1 MEQNTT
7 SQLAPA
13 PMAPPPAPVGVAP
26 IAPLPVAAP
35 PMAPPPFEDGGAIVK
50 KGGGIKEWFSDINI
64 VDVAVS
70 AVIVGA
76 VLYTVHY
83 YKFMMMLEKSG
94 YSDLNTKVSKLQS
107 AVDAQKAEMN
117 AAGNGKLDR
126 QRRRP
131 VMRLA

>member
-1 MEQNTT
+1 MEANVTPQA
-7 SQLAPA
+7 APA
-13 PMAPPPAPVGVAP
+13 PMVPPPAAAP
-26 IAPLPVAAP
+26 MAAPMAAP

-117 AAGNGKLDR
+117 ASGNGKLDR

>member
-1 MEQNTT
+1 MEANVTPQV
-7 SQLAPA
+7 APA
-13 PMAPPPAPVGVAP
+13 PMVPPPAAAP
-26 IAPLPVAAP
+26 MAAPMAAP

-117 AAGNGKLDR
+117 ASGNGKLDR

-131 VMRLA
+131 VMSLA

>member
-1 MEQNTT
+1 MEANVTPQA
-7 SQLAPA
+7 APA
-13 PMAPPPAPVGVAP
+13 PMVPPPAAAP
-26 IAPLPVAAP
+26 AAAPMAAP
-35 PMAPPPFEDGGAIVK
+35 PMAPPPYEDGGAIVK

-94 YSDLNTKVSKLQS
+94 YADLNTKVAKLQS

-126 QRRRP
+126 QRRKP

>member
-1 MEQNTT
+1 MEANVTPQA
-7 SQLAPA
+7 APA
-13 PMAPPPAPVGVAP
+13 PMVPPPAAAP
-26 IAPLPVAAP
+26 AAAPMAAP

-50 KGGGIKEWFSDINI
+50 KGGGIKDWFSDINI

-94 YSDLNTKVSKLQS
+94 YADLNTKVAKLQS

-131 VMRLA
+131 VMRLG

>member
-1 MEQNTT
+1 MEANVTPQT
-7 SQLAPA
+7 APA
-13 PMAPPPAPVGVAP
+13 PMVPPPAAAP
-26 IAPLPVAAP
+26 AAAPMAAP
-35 PMAPPPFEDGGAIVK
+35 PMAPPPYEDGGAIVK

-94 YSDLNTKVSKLQS
+94 YADLNTKVAKLQS

-126 QRRRP
+126 QRRKP

>member
-1 MEQNTT
+1 MEANVTPQV
-7 SQLAPA
+7 APA
-13 PMAPPPAPVGVAP
+13 PMVPPPAAAP
-26 IAPLPVAAP
+26 MAAPMASPMPMAAP
-35 PMAPPPFEDGGAIVK
+35 PYEDGGAIVK

-94 YSDLNTKVSKLQS
+94 YADLNTKVSKLQS

-117 AAGNGKLDR
+117 ASGNGKLDR

>member
-1 MEQNTT
+1 MEANVTPQV
-7 SQLAPA
+7 APA
-13 PMAPPPAPVGVAP
+13 PMVPPPAAAP
-26 IAPLPVAAP
+26 MAAPMAAP

-94 YSDLNTKVSKLQS
+94 YADLNTKVAKLQS

>member
-1 MEQNTT
+1 MEANVTPQV
-7 SQLAPA
+7 APA
-13 PMAPPPAPVGVAP
+13 PMVPPPAAAP
-26 IAPLPVAAP
+26 MAAPMAAP

-94 YSDLNTKVSKLQS
+94 YADLSGKVAKLQS
-107 AVDAQKAEMN
+107 AMDAQKAEMN
-117 AAGNGKLDR
+117 ASGNNKLDK

-131 VMRLA
+131 VMRLG